1 MTHRK
6 NTPAPQ
12 LRFQIT
18 FLLAIIEWQMIVTQA
33 STTVMHGLHFIET
46 DTSL

>member
-18 FLLAIIEWQMIVTQA
+18 FLLAIIERQMIVIKA
-33 STTVMHGLHFIET
+33 STLNYSNAFHFNWH
-46 DTSL
+46 LA

>member
-12 LRFQIT
+12 LHFQIT

-33 STTVMHGLHFIET
+33 STTVMHGLHFIKT